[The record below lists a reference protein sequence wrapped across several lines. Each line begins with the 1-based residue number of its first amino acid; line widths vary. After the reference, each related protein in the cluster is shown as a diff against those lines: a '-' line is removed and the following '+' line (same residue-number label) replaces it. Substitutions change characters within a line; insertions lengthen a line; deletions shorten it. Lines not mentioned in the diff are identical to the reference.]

1 MNKIKVV
8 ISGLIYSF
16 TMLHYFWRAFERRED
31 IELFV
36 TGPFFDD
43 WIPWSGGL
51 TLPKKYVKVPHFPL
65 PRNMSNIPSTV
76 VEAQLPW
83 KPNLWLEI
91 DAGWHFNNKPN
102 ANIVAHI
109 QTDPHVLKDF
119 YKIPKARSDF
129 VFCMQT
135 PYMENGEV
143 YLPYAYDPT

>member
-16 TMLHYFWRAFERRED
+16 TMLHWFWRAFERRED

-65 PRNMSNIPSTV
+65 PRNMNNIPSTL

-83 KPNLWLEI
+83 KPDLWLEI

-135 PYMENGEV
+135 PYMENG
-143 YLPYAYDPT
+143 